1 MNGFFPRLD
10 FKSNGLSR
18 FSQVFYISIHLYDPE
33 VAYFV
38 TILMILSL
46 LSYTISLSNN
56 DQKGYILIVTAINV
70 V

>member
-1 MNGFFPRLD
+1 MNGFFPLLY

-18 FSQVFYISIHLYDPE
+18 FSQVFYTFIHLYDPE

-46 LSYTISLSNN
+46 LSYTISLSNT

>member
-1 MNGFFPRLD
+1 MNGFFPHLD

-18 FSQVFYISIHLYDPE
+18 FSLVFYTSIYLYDPE

>member
-18 FSQVFYISIHLYDPE
+18 LSQVFYTSIHLYDPE

-38 TILMILSL
+38 TSLMILSL

>member
-18 FSQVFYISIHLYDPE
+18 FSQVFYTSIHLYDPE

-38 TILMILSL
+38 TILMILFYYRTPSL
-46 LSYTISLSNN
+46 YPTMI
-56 DQKGYILIVTAINV
+56 KKATF
-70 V
+70 